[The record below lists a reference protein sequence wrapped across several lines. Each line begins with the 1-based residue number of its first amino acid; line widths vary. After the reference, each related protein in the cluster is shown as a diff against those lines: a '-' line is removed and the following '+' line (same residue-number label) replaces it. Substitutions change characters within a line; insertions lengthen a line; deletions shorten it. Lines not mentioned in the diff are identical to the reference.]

1 MATTDSRRAMAD
13 TERYQM
19 HCQYCQ
25 HRFEGNTVAE
35 ALRKVEEHEREKHA
49 PFAGRV

>member
-1 MATTDSRRAMAD
+1 MAD

-25 HRFEGNTVAE
+25 QRFESNTVAE

-49 PFAGRV
+49 QRAVRGYDAAIPA